1 MQSSDPA
8 YATSQLGALIGD
20 YRASRARFAVLI
32 FGLLILA
39 FGLAMAG
46 LAGYGLLNPNSG
58 QQSPLIGVVLGGAF
72 MLCSLFPFWTMYTWR
87 GAHAQLFERGFVI
100 SLAGATTAG
109 RWEDITSVTQRIVQ
123 SRYYGVPV
131 WTSRRYSIT
140 LANGQRALVNNAFA
154 QAGKLGDAIQRM
166 SANTLLPR
174 AIASYHS
181 GATLPFGRLSLS
193 QAGISNGKE
202 TLPWSDLQ
210 GIVLLNGRVMVHR
223 KGKRLAWTT
232 TRISDTPNLYVLTG
246 LVGYVQRG
254 IR

>member
-1 MQSSDPA
+1 MQSSDPTLA
-8 YATSQLGALIGD
+8 ATQLGALIGE

-39 FGLAMAG
+39 FGLAITG
-46 LAGYGLLNPNSG
+46 LAGYGLFNPSSG
-58 QQSPLIGVVLGGAF
+58 QQSPAIGVGLGLVF
-72 MLCSLFPFWTMYTWR
+72 MVCSIYPFWTMYTWR

-100 SLAGATTAG
+100 SLARVTAAG
-109 RWEDITSVTQRIVQ
+109 RWEDIVSVTQRIVQ
-123 SRYYGVPV
+123 SRYYGIPV
-131 WTSRRYSIT
+131 WTSRRYNIT
-140 LANGQRALVNNAFA
+140 LATGQRALVNNAFA

-202 TLPWSDLQ
+202 TLPWSDVQ
-210 GIVLLNGRVMVHR
+210 GIALLNGRVNVYR

-232 TRISDTPNLYVLTG
+232 TRISATPNLYVLTG